1 MRFGWLLESRKH
13 TEMALKYFLI
23 FTVILLV
30 KMCVVETQGFFETSS
45 YTAKVNNEVEQMNHS
60 REKRETSTSALEYIV
75 VVEVNVSQLILIELL
90 KSSLDSISLQ
100 LDNSTTVTLE
110 ISTVCHYIN
119 TGYECRCEDQYVWP
133 CEMCTEY
140 GHCDDSNTTCAC
152 ITGFPGDG
160 QFCQP
165 VTELTNTTACPT
177 LPPLPEPS
185 EYMIDVD
192 VALPDYYMVP
202 FLKELLMSFTLPVVL
217 NSGANMTEIS
227 ITTVCTLNETEYV
240 CRCED
245 QYAWSYDTCR
255 MYGMCDTSIGGTCGC
270 IRGLPVNEMCQ
281 RDVDECVLGTSACGP
296 NSICSNTIGGYNC
309 SCRTGFTVTN
319 SSLPVNISNPC
330 RDVDE
335 CATAPSICGPN
346 SICSNTIGG
355 YNCSCRTGFT
365 VTNSSL
371 PVNIS
376 NPCSDVD
383 ECVLGTSACG
393 PNSICSNT
401 IGGYNCS
408 CWTGF
413 TVTNSSLPVNISN
426 PCRDVDECAT
436 APSICGPNSICSNT
450 IGGYNCSCWTGFT
463 VTNSS
468 LPVNISNPCSDVDEC
483 VLGTSACGPNSI
495 CSNTIGGYNCSCWT
509 GFTATNSSLPVNISN
524 PCRDV
529 DECATAPSIC
539 GPNSICSNKIGGYN
553 CSCWTGF
560 TVTNSSLPVNISNP
574 CSDVDECATAPS
586 ICGPNSIC
594 SNTIGGYNCSCRTG
608 FTATNPDL
616 NLSTTNPCTDVDE
629 CATAPSICGPNSICS
644 NTIGGYN
651 CSCRTGFTAT
661 NPALNLSTTN
671 PCTDVDECKP
681 APSIC
686 GPNSICSNTIGGYNC
701 SCRTGFTVTNPALNL
716 STANPCT
723 DVDECKP
730 APSICGPN
738 SICSNTIGGY
748 NCSCR
753 TGFTVTNPALSLS
766 TANPCTDV
774 DECATAPSICGPN
787 SICSNTI
794 GGYNCSCRTGFTA
807 TNPALNLST
816 TNPCTD
822 VDECKPAP
830 SICGPN
836 SICSNTIG
844 GYNCS
849 CRTGFIVT
857 NPALSLS
864 TANPCTDVDEC
875 KPAPSICGPN
885 SICSN
890 TIGGYNCSCRT
901 GFTVTNPALSLST
914 ANPCTDVDECA
925 TAPSICG
932 PNSICSN
939 TIGGYNCSCRT
950 GFTAT
955 NPALNLSTTNPCTD
969 VDECKPA
976 PSICGPNSICSNT
989 IGGYNCSCRTGFIV
1003 TNPALSLSTANPCTD
1018 VDECKPAPSI
1028 CGPNSI
1034 CSNTIG
1040 GYNCSCRT
1048 GFTVTNPALSLST
1061 ANPCTDVDECATAPS
1076 ICGPNSICSNTIG
1089 GYNCSCRT
1097 GFTATNPALNL
1108 STTNPCTDVDECKP
1122 APSICGPNSIC
1133 SNTIGGYNCSCRTGF
1148 TVTNPALNVSTA
1160 NPCTD
1165 VDECKP
1171 APSIC
1176 GPNSICSNTIGGY
1189 NCSCRTGFTATN
1201 PALSL
1206 STANPCTDVDKC
1218 LTTPSICGPN
1228 STCLNTK
1235 GGYNCSC
1242 LKGFTALNSSLP
1254 VNISNPCIDV
1264 DECLFTQLYC
1274 GQNTNCTNT
1283 IGGYNCSCWLG
1294 FTTIN
1299 SSLSVSTKNPCILIP
1314 EIPVNMSLTLNEKF
1328 DITLTNPNSGKY
1340 IQYKNSIENSIN
1352 DAYLKVPGYIPG
1364 SVKVYRFR
1372 PGSVIA
1378 DFTIATVDDVPNFG
1392 SANTELSSALIV
1404 NGFSVNANAFAESNE
1419 CNLYQSSGKI
1429 YPLQELLLNCDPPA
1443 GSKGD
1448 IKWTVNGGD
1457 PLSSPDKYE
1466 VLNKN
1471 RTLHLKSVNSDYSG
1485 LYECTTTKNSL
1496 PNIQWQRILVQPY
1509 PNIQVGSDK
1518 EFKCEQQ
1525 TVPLQCCAHISYTIE
1540 WIQNSIPGTLTPP
1553 GSGCIT
1559 YYYTIQKQFCEN
1571 ADLNVIFTCR
1581 LSGVGLGNFQYS
1593 SKNITIR
1600 TTKKEPICSN
1610 SNFGI
1615 GAVNQNAS
1623 GNCAGDMVGIQY
1635 ATCNSNGDW
1644 IPTKNNCTLRVIQDL
1659 SDQAE
1664 HLDVSEVSQFTAN
1677 LSNAV
1682 EQNSK
1687 NITNTS
1693 ATIVK
1698 IVDLLNTIATVSQS
1712 FTVTKDM
1719 MQDFLITV
1727 DVIVSNDTY
1736 GQWQKLNKDND
1747 SKNASSALLQ
1757 SIEKIGESLS
1767 DEPLSLTTSNIQL
1780 NRTNF
1785 TNSFHGTFGQSSDTE
1800 IDILNSNTSSSIT
1813 IIVFSALQ
1821 NILPVRN
1828 ATHNESILTDTKI
1841 GSNVV
1846 MIKLDQKTDPLLS
1859 LSFDT
1864 KNNSLSTPQCVFW
1877 NFSLLDGV
1885 GGWDSNGCEANQ
1897 SEKTGYV
1904 VCHCNHTTAFSILM
1918 SPFPFDDPALEF
1930 ITYIGV
1936 AISMGSLVL
1945 CILIE
1950 ILIWK
1955 SMTKNDTSYMRHL
1968 STVNL
1973 AASLLIADICF
1984 IIGAGIVK
1992 KGQDMPVRACTAVTF
2007 FMHFFYLALFFW
2019 MLLSALLLLYRTLV
2033 VFSRMSR
2040 SVMMA
2045 IAFIIGYGAPLLI
2058 AVITV
2063 AVTAGNNGYI
2073 QEAKACWLNW
2083 DKTKALLAFVIPAL
2097 TIVVINILVLAVVLY
2112 KMLRRGVAVTTHAEE
2127 KHTMLVIARCVGI
2140 LTPLFGLTWGF
2151 GIGTMVST
2159 SKGIHIVF
2167 ATLNSLQGFF
2177 ILVFGTLLDNKIRE
2191 AIVGK
2196 LKLKNISSNF
2206 TVSTSAGP
2214 SSSNG
2219 KGIIHRFPRKYVYNI
2234 SEAAHSSTV
2243 PSSNSDTFRFID
2255 T

>member
-1 MRFGWLLESRKH
+1 
-13 TEMALKYFLI
+13 MALKYFLI

-110 ISTVCHYIN
+110 ISTVCHYSN

-270 IRGLPVNEMCQ
+270 IRGLPVDEMCQ

-309 SCRTGFTVTN
+309 SCRTGFIVTN

-330 RDVDE
+330 SDVDECATAPSICGPNSICSNTIGGYNCSCRTGFTATNPALNLSTANPCTDVDECKPAPSICGPNSICSNTIGGYNCSCRTGFTATNPALNLSTANPCTDVDE

-365 VTNSSL
+365 VTNPALNLSTTNL
-371 PVNIS
+371 
-376 NPCSDVD
+376 CTDVD
-383 ECVLGTSACG
+383 ECK
-393 PNSICSNT
+393 P
-401 IGGYNCS
+401 
-408 CWTGF
+408 
-413 TVTNSSLPVNISN
+413 
-426 PCRDVDECAT
+426 
-436 APSICGPNSICSNT
+436 
-450 IGGYNCSCWTGFT
+450 
-463 VTNSS
+463 
-468 LPVNISNPCSDVDEC
+468 
-483 VLGTSACGPNSI
+483 
-495 CSNTIGGYNCSCWT
+495 
-509 GFTATNSSLPVNISN
+509 
-524 PCRDV
+524 
-529 DECATAPSIC
+529 
-539 GPNSICSNKIGGYN
+539 
-553 CSCWTGF
+553 
-560 TVTNSSLPVNISNP
+560 
-574 CSDVDECATAPS
+574 APS

-701 SCRTGFTVTNPALNL
+701 TCRTGFIVTNPALNL

-753 TGFTVTNPALSLS
+753 TGFT
-766 TANPCTDV
+766 
-774 DECATAPSICGPN
+774 
-787 SICSNTI
+787 
-794 GGYNCSCRTGFTA
+794 A

-816 TNPCTD
+816 T
-822 VDECKPAP
+822 
-830 SICGPN
+830 
-836 SICSNTIG
+836 
-844 GYNCS
+844 
-849 CRTGFIVT
+849 
-857 NPALSLS
+857 
-864 TANPCTDVDEC
+864 
-875 KPAPSICGPN
+875 
-885 SICSN
+885 
-890 TIGGYNCSCRT
+890 
-901 GFTVTNPALSLST
+901 
-914 ANPCTDVDECA
+914 
-925 TAPSICG
+925 
-932 PNSICSN
+932 
-939 TIGGYNCSCRT
+939 
-950 GFTAT
+950 
-955 NPALNLSTTNPCTD
+955 
-969 VDECKPA
+969 
-976 PSICGPNSICSNT
+976 
-989 IGGYNCSCRTGFIV
+989 
-1003 TNPALSLSTANPCTD
+1003 
-1018 VDECKPAPSI
+1018 
-1028 CGPNSI
+1028 
-1034 CSNTIG
+1034 
-1040 GYNCSCRT
+1040 
-1048 GFTVTNPALSLST
+1048 
-1061 ANPCTDVDECATAPS
+1061 
-1076 ICGPNSICSNTIG
+1076 
-1089 GYNCSCRT
+1089 
-1097 GFTATNPALNL
+1097 
-1108 STTNPCTDVDECKP
+1108 
-1122 APSICGPNSIC
+1122 
-1133 SNTIGGYNCSCRTGF
+1133 
-1148 TVTNPALNVSTA
+1148 
-1160 NPCTD
+1160 
-1165 VDECKP
+1165 
-1171 APSIC
+1171 
-1176 GPNSICSNTIGGY
+1176 
-1189 NCSCRTGFTATN
+1189 
-1201 PALSL
+1201 
-1206 STANPCTDVDKC
+1206 NPCTDVDKC

-1897 SEKTGYV
+1897 SEKNWL
-1904 VCHCNHTTAFSILM
+1904 CCL
-1918 SPFPFDDPALEF
+1918 
-1930 ITYIGV
+1930 
-1936 AISMGSLVL
+1936 SLQPH
-1945 CILIE
+1945 
-1950 ILIWK
+1950 
-1955 SMTKNDTSYMRHL
+1955 N
-1968 STVNL
+1968 
-1973 AASLLIADICF
+1973 CF
-1984 IIGAGIVK
+1984 FNS
-1992 KGQDMPVRACTAVTF
+1992 DVTF
-2007 FMHFFYLALFFW
+2007 
-2019 MLLSALLLLYRTLV
+2019 
-2033 VFSRMSR
+2033 
-2040 SVMMA
+2040 
-2045 IAFIIGYGAPLLI
+2045 PLL
-2058 AVITV
+2058 
-2063 AVTAGNNGYI
+2063 
-2073 QEAKACWLNW
+2073 
-2083 DKTKALLAFVIPAL
+2083 
-2097 TIVVINILVLAVVLY
+2097 
-2112 KMLRRGVAVTTHAEE
+2112 
-2127 KHTMLVIARCVGI
+2127 
-2140 LTPLFGLTWGF
+2140 
-2151 GIGTMVST
+2151 
-2159 SKGIHIVF
+2159 
-2167 ATLNSLQGFF
+2167 
-2177 ILVFGTLLDNKIRE
+2177 
-2191 AIVGK
+2191 
-2196 LKLKNISSNF
+2196 
-2206 TVSTSAGP
+2206 
-2214 SSSNG
+2214 
-2219 KGIIHRFPRKYVYNI
+2219 
-2234 SEAAHSSTV
+2234 
-2243 PSSNSDTFRFID
+2243 
-2255 T
+2255 

>member
-1 MRFGWLLESRKH
+1 MFSMRFGWLLESRKH

-110 ISTVCHYIN
+110 ISTVCHYSN

-270 IRGLPVNEMCQ
+270 IRGLPVDEMCQ
-281 RDVDECVLGTSACGP
+281 R
-296 NSICSNTIGGYNC
+296 
-309 SCRTGFTVTN
+309 
-319 SSLPVNISNPC
+319 
-330 RDVDE
+330 
-335 CATAPSICGPN
+335 
-346 SICSNTIGG
+346 
-355 YNCSCRTGFT
+355 
-365 VTNSSL
+365 
-371 PVNIS
+371 
-376 NPCSDVD
+376 DVD

-450 IGGYNCSCWTGFT
+450 IGGYNCSCRTGFT
-463 VTNSS
+463 VTNPALNLSTTN
-468 LPVNISNPCSDVDEC
+468 LCTDVDEC
-483 VLGTSACGPNSI
+483 KP
-495 CSNTIGGYNCSCWT
+495 
-509 GFTATNSSLPVNISN
+509 
-524 PCRDV
+524 
-529 DECATAPSIC
+529 
-539 GPNSICSNKIGGYN
+539 
-553 CSCWTGF
+553 
-560 TVTNSSLPVNISNP
+560 
-574 CSDVDECATAPS
+574 APS

-701 SCRTGFTVTNPALNL
+701 TCRTGFIVTNPALNL

-753 TGFTVTNPALSLS
+753 TGFT
-766 TANPCTDV
+766 
-774 DECATAPSICGPN
+774 
-787 SICSNTI
+787 
-794 GGYNCSCRTGFTA
+794 A

-816 TNPCTD
+816 T
-822 VDECKPAP
+822 
-830 SICGPN
+830 
-836 SICSNTIG
+836 
-844 GYNCS
+844 
-849 CRTGFIVT
+849 
-857 NPALSLS
+857 
-864 TANPCTDVDEC
+864 
-875 KPAPSICGPN
+875 
-885 SICSN
+885 
-890 TIGGYNCSCRT
+890 
-901 GFTVTNPALSLST
+901 
-914 ANPCTDVDECA
+914 
-925 TAPSICG
+925 
-932 PNSICSN
+932 
-939 TIGGYNCSCRT
+939 
-950 GFTAT
+950 
-955 NPALNLSTTNPCTD
+955 
-969 VDECKPA
+969 
-976 PSICGPNSICSNT
+976 
-989 IGGYNCSCRTGFIV
+989 
-1003 TNPALSLSTANPCTD
+1003 
-1018 VDECKPAPSI
+1018 
-1028 CGPNSI
+1028 
-1034 CSNTIG
+1034 
-1040 GYNCSCRT
+1040 
-1048 GFTVTNPALSLST
+1048 
-1061 ANPCTDVDECATAPS
+1061 
-1076 ICGPNSICSNTIG
+1076 
-1089 GYNCSCRT
+1089 
-1097 GFTATNPALNL
+1097 
-1108 STTNPCTDVDECKP
+1108 
-1122 APSICGPNSIC
+1122 
-1133 SNTIGGYNCSCRTGF
+1133 
-1148 TVTNPALNVSTA
+1148 
-1160 NPCTD
+1160 
-1165 VDECKP
+1165 
-1171 APSIC
+1171 
-1176 GPNSICSNTIGGY
+1176 
-1189 NCSCRTGFTATN
+1189 
-1201 PALSL
+1201 
-1206 STANPCTDVDKC
+1206 NPCTDVDKC

-1897 SEKTGYV
+1897 SEKNWL
-1904 VCHCNHTTAFSILM
+1904 CCL
-1918 SPFPFDDPALEF
+1918 
-1930 ITYIGV
+1930 
-1936 AISMGSLVL
+1936 SLQPH
-1945 CILIE
+1945 
-1950 ILIWK
+1950 
-1955 SMTKNDTSYMRHL
+1955 N
-1968 STVNL
+1968 
-1973 AASLLIADICF
+1973 CF
-1984 IIGAGIVK
+1984 FNS
-1992 KGQDMPVRACTAVTF
+1992 DVTF
-2007 FMHFFYLALFFW
+2007 
-2019 MLLSALLLLYRTLV
+2019 
-2033 VFSRMSR
+2033 
-2040 SVMMA
+2040 
-2045 IAFIIGYGAPLLI
+2045 PLL
-2058 AVITV
+2058 
-2063 AVTAGNNGYI
+2063 
-2073 QEAKACWLNW
+2073 
-2083 DKTKALLAFVIPAL
+2083 
-2097 TIVVINILVLAVVLY
+2097 
-2112 KMLRRGVAVTTHAEE
+2112 
-2127 KHTMLVIARCVGI
+2127 
-2140 LTPLFGLTWGF
+2140 
-2151 GIGTMVST
+2151 
-2159 SKGIHIVF
+2159 
-2167 ATLNSLQGFF
+2167 
-2177 ILVFGTLLDNKIRE
+2177 
-2191 AIVGK
+2191 
-2196 LKLKNISSNF
+2196 
-2206 TVSTSAGP
+2206 
-2214 SSSNG
+2214 
-2219 KGIIHRFPRKYVYNI
+2219 
-2234 SEAAHSSTV
+2234 
-2243 PSSNSDTFRFID
+2243 
-2255 T
+2255 